1 MVEQASGADGKASGL
16 GCRPIEGIRNPP
28 PALSKRGRIIVRF
41 LDMNIADFHFS
52 EGPGNQMVILYQ
64 GREIATA
71 RSFPEACSLVLDA
84 VSEGH
89 LPQDRAESRT

>member
-1 MVEQASGADGKASGL
+1 
-16 GCRPIEGIRNPP
+16 
-28 PALSKRGRIIVRF
+28 
-41 LDMNIADFHFS
+41 MNIADFQFA
-52 EGPGNQMVILYQ
+52 EGPGDQMVVLYQ

-84 VSEGH
+84 VSEGY